1 MHSAVLMQI
10 ILPGRRDISTDNDA
24 LQLLCNMICCM
35 ATESQDRGAPVLQVF
50 AHNDMLHLEQLL
62 RDSIAYGQPKT
73 RRPWK
78 NILIVVEGVYSMEGE
93 ISHLAEVVDLKKRY
107 KVSDVVSAASAQEAW
122 RRKCKA
128 SLAAWQPG

>member
-1 MHSAVLMQI
+1 MMHAVLVQI
-10 ILPGRRDISTDNDA
+10 ILPGRREVSSDTDA
-24 LQLLCNMICCM
+24 LQPLCNIRCCM
-35 ATESQDRGAPVLQVF
+35 ATDPQHHGALVLQVF

-78 NILIVVEGVYSMEGE
+78 KILIVVEGVYSMEGE

-107 KVSDVVSAASAQEAW
+107 KVSHVVSPASAETA
-122 RRKCKA
+122 
-128 SLAAWQPG
+128 

>member
-1 MHSAVLMQI
+1 MMHRSCCAM
-10 ILPGRRDISTDNDA
+10 A
-24 LQLLCNMICCM
+24 L
-35 ATESQDRGAPVLQVF
+35 ATGSQGQGALVLQVF

-78 NILIVVEGVYSMEGE
+78 KILIVVEGVYSMEGE

-107 KVSDVVSAASAQEAW
+107 KVSRVVLTASALGKEQQ
-122 RRKCKA
+122 
-128 SLAAWQPG
+128 SQAWQPG